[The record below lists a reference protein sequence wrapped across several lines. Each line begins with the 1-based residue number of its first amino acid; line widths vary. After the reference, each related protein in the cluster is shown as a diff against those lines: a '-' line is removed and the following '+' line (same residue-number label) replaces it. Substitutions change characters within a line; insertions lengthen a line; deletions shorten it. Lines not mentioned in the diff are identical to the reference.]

1 MEQRIPNFF
10 QLLGSKKVGMVG
22 LGVTN
27 NGIAKMLA
35 DDGAGAE
42 VEEHLQVAGD
52 DTALLPGGHQFRQVK
67 GDAGGPEDDILLQPA
82 EVVVAQHQAD

>member
-35 DDGAGAE
+35 AKGIHVTIHDRQERAELGDICREMEEAG
-42 VEEHLQVAGD
+42 VSLS
-52 DTALLPGGHQFRQVK
+52 LGHNY
-67 GDAGGPEDDILLQPA
+67 L
-82 EVVVAQHQAD
+82 